1 MLKKALYTLSVISIS
16 TVALASGYQ
25 ISEYSTTNLG
35 RSFAGA
41 GVVGDDFSAL
51 GYNPAGMSLNATSGI
66 QAGAAGIL
74 LHSDYRNKDTGEKH
88 SSKMGRVLPHFF
100 GQYKATDKLTL
111 GAAFYTP
118 YGLIT
123 DYRNNWFGSDHGIF
137 SGLKV
142 MDLSAGFSYQFHPM
156 FSVGA
161 ALNGQYIHARLTST
175 GTTTIQ
181 HPLYGDVQVPTFNDM
196 DGDDTAVGYMLGM
209 TFTPKKN
216 IRLGVS
222 YRSKVSHE
230 LECDLGVGT
239 DFGGKEMD
247 IKAKLTTPELLLI
260 SGAYDLN
267 EKLTL
272 SASARWTKW
281 QRFDTLNILHKQTSS
296 PVSSTNENWKNTW
309 FYSIGADYKI
319 NENWTVRLGTA
330 YDETV
335 INSPADRTVRVP
347 DGRRLFASLGVS
359 YMTGNWQYDL
369 GYTHVW
375 MRSGNAEGGD
385 VVSEAAGKAP
395 NYRYN
400 NSGAYMG
407 GFSIQYKF

>member
-1 MLKKALYTLSVISIS
+1 MLKKALYTLSIVSIS
-16 TVALASGYQ
+16 TAALASGYQ

-41 GVVGDDFSAL
+41 GVVGDDFSAM
-51 GYNPAGMSLNATSGI
+51 GYNPAGMSINATSGI
-66 QAGAAGIL
+66 QGGAAGIL
-74 LHSDYRNKDTGEKH
+74 LHSDYKNNATGEKH

-100 GQYKATDKLTL
+100 GQYKANDKLTL
-111 GAAFYTP
+111 GTGFYTP

-123 DYRNNWFGSDHGIF
+123 DYNNDWFGSDHGIL
-137 SGLKV
+137 SALKV
-142 MDLSAGFSYQFHPM
+142 MNFSVGASYQFHPM

-161 ALNGQYIHARLTST
+161 AVNAQYIHARLT
-175 GTTTIQ
+175 GTKAGGMMTT
-181 HPLYGDVQVPTFNDM
+181 DM
-196 DGDDTAVGYMLGM
+196 DGDDAGVGYMLGA
-209 TFTPKKN
+209 TFTPQRN

-230 LECDLGVGT
+230 LRGDLAIGT
-239 DFGGKEMD
+239 PLGNQEMD
-247 IKAKLTTPELLLI
+247 IKAKVTTPELVLI
-260 SGAYDLN
+260 SGAVDVN

-281 QRFDTLNILHKQTSS
+281 NRFKNLDVINRAVNVA
-296 PVSSTNENWKNTW
+296 VSSTHENWKNTW

-335 INSPADRTVRVP
+335 IKAPEFRTVRVP
-347 DGRRLFASLGVS
+347 DGRRIFASLGLS
-359 YMTGNWQYDL
+359 YTTGNWQYDL

-375 MRSGNAEGGD
+375 MRHGNAHGGERENPMD
-385 VVSEAAGKAP
+385 KNSPSKDANV
-395 NYRYN
+395 RY
-400 NSGAYMG
+400 SHAGAYMG